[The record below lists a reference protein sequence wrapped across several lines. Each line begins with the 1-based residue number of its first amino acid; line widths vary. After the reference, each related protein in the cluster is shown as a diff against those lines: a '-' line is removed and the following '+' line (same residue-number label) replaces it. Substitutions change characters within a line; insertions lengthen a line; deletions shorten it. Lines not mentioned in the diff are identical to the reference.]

1 MRIVVKRID
10 VGSVVFVTHC
20 QFVLSATVTSVVRQ
34 MYEDF
39 LMLQKISKNIF
50 NKKNAPTLA
59 GAVKYKVKVS
69 IKQIELDLI
78 RLKMRASLAVS
89 FPLFSLRG
97 CDSLAHTATAALP
110 IHLLFSPILRM

>member
-39 LMLQKISKNIF
+39 LMSQTNSKNIF

-59 GAVKYKVKVS
+59 GAVKYKLKVS
-69 IKQIELDLI
+69 IKQIELDLS
-78 RLKMRASLAVS
+78 RLQMRANLAVS
-89 FPLFSLRG
+89 FLLFSLM
-97 CDSLAHTATAALP
+97 DYDNPAHIATVAQP
-110 IHLLFSPILRM
+110 IHRLFSPILRM